1 MHSYIYHLN
10 IVMVHIINTL
20 NYLYIDIY
28 YFVCCKTELY
38 KNIYRTFY
46 GMLTNIPAT
55 KLSWLMS
62 YNCHNVVV
70 STKTNNG
77 VNYENNN

>member
-1 MHSYIYHLN
+1 MLYILLT
-10 IVMVHIINTL
+10 IVMVLIINNL
-20 NYLYIDIY
+20 NYLYINIY
-28 YFVCCKTELY
+28 YLVCCKTELY

-70 STKTNNG
+70 STKNIWYLTKIAR
-77 VNYENNN
+77 